1 MNMNTEPAT
10 GFLRF
15 NGLTEQDLPVAERE
29 GLRDASRIVV
39 KMGTSSLTHPNG
51 RLNLKK
57 IDQLARIMTDLENA
71 GKRMVLVSSGAIGC
85 GMTRLGMRERPTALK
100 DKQAAASV
108 GQGLLME
115 IYQKSFSDFHQN
127 IAQILL
133 TKDVFSNTIK
143 SSNARDTFDTLFE
156 LGIIPIVNEND
167 SISTDEILEECF
179 GDNDILSA
187 MTAEMVGADA
197 LLILS
202 DVDGL
207 YDSNPMEN
215 EEARLI
221 PSVIK
226 ITPDIMRSAGS
237 SATRFGTGG
246 MSTKIGAAHYATR
259 RGINTVIAS
268 GEDVRNVY
276 RILDGCNVGTIF
288 FRNQDSGKQESGNN
302 SDGTVK
308 EN

>member
-1 MNMNTEPAT
+1 MKPGM
-10 GFLRF
+10 LRF
-15 NGLTEQDLPVAERE
+15 KGLSEQDLPVKERVI
-29 GLRDASRIVV
+29 LQQAQRIVV

-57 IDQLARIMTDLENA
+57 IDQLARILTDLENS
-71 GKRMVLVSSGAIGC
+71 GKRVILVSSGAIGC
-85 GMTRLGMRERPTALK
+85 GMTRLGMRERPTELK

-133 TKDVFSNTIK
+133 TKDVFSNKIK
-143 SSNARDTFDTLFE
+143 SSNARETFETLFE

-167 SISTDEILEECF
+167 SISTDEIQEESF

-187 MTAEMVGADA
+187 MTAEMVGADT

-202 DVDGL
+202 DVNGL
-207 YDSNPMEN
+207 YDSNPAEN
-215 EEARLI
+215 DEARLI
-221 PSVIK
+221 SSVAR
-226 ITPDIMRSAGS
+226 ITQDIIQAAGSAG
-237 SATRFGTGG
+237 TPLGTGG
-246 MSTKIGAAHYATR
+246 MATKIGAAKYATR

-268 GEDVRNVY
+268 GDDVRNVY

-288 FRNQDSGKQESGNN
+288 FSRPVKTKTRIQNETK
-302 SDGTVK
+302 K
-308 EN
+308 ENSHD